1 MFLILWNFIYFNCH
15 ILSHVSGFPDLELLP
30 VINHRPI
37 ISASSSVFAV
47 EEELWKN
54 LCWHSLL
61 FAAAWRILGIP
72 CLILHGLRCTQNYTV
87 KSEVKT
93 MDFLLSPFNMGK
105 IIKGEGKEKKKKQ
118 PHLGV
123 EVCYFY
129 FFIFMQHL
137 LGDYVVVIYKIN
149 DILSVILTMSLNL
162 WTGVLLLVQTLLLP
176 CSSASPE
183 DGAPLFCQDLK
194 KIMPDSEIFRPHV
207 LMPKS
212 VVITRVFQTSADSHH
227 SPVH

>member
-1 MFLILWNFIYFNCH
+1 
-15 ILSHVSGFPDLELLP
+15 
-30 VINHRPI
+30 
-37 ISASSSVFAV
+37 
-47 EEELWKN
+47 
-54 LCWHSLL
+54 
-61 FAAAWRILGIP
+61 
-72 CLILHGLRCTQNYTV
+72 
-87 KSEVKT
+87 
-93 MDFLLSPFNMGK
+93 
-105 IIKGEGKEKKKKQ
+105 
-118 PHLGV
+118 
-123 EVCYFY
+123 
-129 FFIFMQHL
+129 MQHL

-162 WTGVLLLVQTLLLP
+162 WAGVLLLVQTLLLP

-212 VVITRVFQTSADSHH
+212 VVITRVFQISADSHH